1 MLRYLTGGESHGK
14 SLIGILEGMPAG
26 LPINIEEINHQLY
39 RRQQGHGRGGRMKI
53 EKDKVMIL
61 SGIRFGETT
70 GSPISVEVENKDWEN
85 WQKRMNPE
93 NIEEK
98 ERPDQVTIPRP
109 GHADLA
115 GSVKYGHSDIRN
127 IIERA
132 SARETA
138 VRTALSGITRQFL
151 SEFGIDIGSHVVEI
165 QKVKSNAEFSVNEV
179 LEESK
184 RADNSPVRSLDPE
197 AESKMISV
205 IDEAKENGDTV
216 GGRIEIVAAEMPV
229 GLGSH
234 TQWDRRLDGA
244 IAGAMMAI
252 PAIKAVEIG
261 MGVETGRRFG
271 SKVHDPIIKDVSKN
285 QIKRRSNNAGGI
297 EGGISNG
304 QPVIVYIT
312 MKPISTLLSALDSVD
327 LKSREEVKARV
338 ERSDICAVPAASIV
352 GEAVLALVLAQAFLD
367 KFGGD
372 HIKDV
377 RNVFD
382 NRRRL

>member
-14 SLIGILEGMPAG
+14 SLVGILEGMPAG

-98 ERPDQVTIPRP
+98 ERPDQITIPRP

-352 GEAVLALVLAQAFLD
+352 GEAVLSLVLAKAFLD

-377 RNVFD
+377 RNAFD
-382 NRRRL
+382 N

>member
-1 MLRYLTGGESHGK
+1 
-14 SLIGILEGMPAG
+14 
-26 LPINIEEINHQLY
+26 
-39 RRQQGHGRGGRMKI
+39 
-53 EKDKVMIL
+53 
-61 SGIRFGETT
+61 
-70 GSPISVEVENKDWEN
+70 
-85 WQKRMNPE
+85 
-93 NIEEK
+93 
-98 ERPDQVTIPRP
+98 
-109 GHADLA
+109 
-115 GSVKYGHSDIRN
+115 
-127 IIERA
+127 
-132 SARETA
+132 
-138 VRTALSGITRQFL
+138 
-151 SEFGIDIGSHVVEI
+151 
-165 QKVKSNAEFSVNEV
+165 
-179 LEESK
+179 
-184 RADNSPVRSLDPE
+184 
-197 AESKMISV
+197 
-205 IDEAKENGDTV
+205 
-216 GGRIEIVAAEMPV
+216 MPV

-352 GEAVLALVLAQAFLD
+352 GEAVLSLVLAKAFLD

-377 RNVFD
+377 RNAFD

>member
-14 SLIGILEGMPAG
+14 SLVGILEGMPAG

-98 ERPDQVTIPRP
+98 ERPDQITIPRP

-352 GEAVLALVLAQAFLD
+352 GEAVLSLVLAKAFLD

-377 RNVFD
+377 RNAFD

>member
-14 SLIGILEGMPAG
+14 SLVGILEGMPAG

-70 GSPISVEVENKDWEN
+70 GSPISVEIENKDWEN

-98 ERPDQVTIPRP
+98 ERPDQITIPRP

-352 GEAVLALVLAQAFLD
+352 GEAVLSLVLAKAFLD

-377 RNVFD
+377 RNAFD

>member
-14 SLIGILEGMPAG
+14 SLVGILEGMPAG

-151 SEFGIDIGSHVVEI
+151 SGFGIDIGSHVVEI
-165 QKVKSNAEFSVNEV
+165 QKAKSNAKFSINEV

-352 GEAVLALVLAQAFLD
+352 GEAVLSLVLAKAFLD

-377 RNVFD
+377 RNAFD

>member
-98 ERPDQVTIPRP
+98 ERPDQITIPRP

-352 GEAVLALVLAQAFLD
+352 GEAVLSLVLAQAFLD